1 MAPAPRGTLDG
12 ALTRAS
18 WNGVSTSEDNDPE
31 AECRDTCTMKGVK
44 DWLTASVTALAISWT
59 MVELGLTM
67 DGDVKLGGNDVVAAG
82 VKLNAEVEGKELCT
96 HA

>member
-18 WNGVSTSEDNDPE
+18 WNDSEDSE

-44 DWLTASVTALAISWT
+44 DWLTALVTALAISWT

-82 VKLNAEVEGKELCT
+82 VKLNAEVEGEELCT